1 MTPSVPWAPAALCL
15 VLCCCTP
22 GAATRAGARVRLRAP
37 DVAVALAGARPARF
51 GAQAQAS
58 GNASAAEAN
67 RTFANNSQAPEA
79 SDASAVGKSGRD
91 HVQALAAQSRS
102 SSAAA
107 QPTHKLRI
115 CNAYPDRGAIDV
127 FHGDARLT
135 SAPMEYKECHE
146 FASPMKV
153 GDKLR
158 FEVDGV
164 RAGHFAVS
172 DLPEG
177 DAVLV
182 LVVFR
187 RDIMSQAV
195 AFESHVFANLINAQI
210 AVLDAYRGPS
220 GAGTTPAIRDP
231 SGASKPGGARME
243 SLHYDSV
250 VAVNPGVYE
259 VVLQGPDGRVKTRRE
274 LVALNRESYIVVR
287 CGVEPRAGGQ
297 AYPQELIVFPHSDAK
312 VLIGSGSW
320 SPRGASFLATGVAVL
335 AAAVSTAW

>member
-1 MTPSVPWAPAALCL
+1 MAPSAPVALAALCVISSAWAPAS
-15 VLCCCTP
+15 
-22 GAATRAGARVRLRAP
+22 ATRARLRSP
-37 DVAVALAGARPARF
+37 DTAVAVAGARPARF
-51 GAQAQAS
+51 GAQANAT
-58 GNASAAEAN
+58 GNTTGQAN
-67 RTFANNSQAPEA
+67 RTFDYGSQAPVA
-79 SDASAVGKSGRD
+79 ANASAGSPKGVAYL
-91 HVQALAAQSRS
+91 HALATQSR
-102 SSAAA
+102 AATTA
-107 QPTHKLRI
+107 GAPKHKLRI

-127 FHGDARLT
+127 FHGDTRLT
-135 SAPMEYKECHE
+135 SAPMEYKECKE

-153 GDKLR
+153 GDKLK

-187 RDIMSQAV
+187 HDTTSQAV

-231 SGASKPGGARME
+231 SGASKPGGARVE
-243 SLHYDSV
+243 ALHYDSV

-259 VVLQGPDGRVKTRRE
+259 VVLQGPGGHIKTKKE

-287 CGVEPRAGGQ
+287 CGVEPRNGQ
-297 AYPQELIVFPHSDAK
+297 AYPQELIVFPHSDSK
-312 VLIGSGSW
+312 VLNGSGSK
-320 SPRGASFLATGVAVL
+320 SSRTTSLLVAGVAAMAAAI
-335 AAAVSTAW
+335 AAAVRLS

>member
-1 MTPSVPWAPAALCL
+1 M
-15 VLCCCTP
+15 
-22 GAATRAGARVRLRAP
+22 
-37 DVAVALAGARPARF
+37 
-51 GAQAQAS
+51 
-58 GNASAAEAN
+58 
-67 RTFANNSQAPEA
+67 
-79 SDASAVGKSGRD
+79 
-91 HVQALAAQSRS
+91 HALAAQSRS
-102 SSAAA
+102 TATAS
-107 QPTHKLRI
+107 QPKHKLRI
-115 CNAYPDRGAIDV
+115 CNAYPAREGIDV
-127 FHGDARLT
+127 FHGDTRLT
-135 SAPMEYKECHE
+135 STPMEYKDCDE

-187 RDIMSQAV
+187 HDTVSQAV

-210 AVLDAYRGPS
+210 AVLDAYRGS
-220 GAGTTPAIRDP
+220 LGAGTGPAIRDP
-231 SGASKPGGARME
+231 SGANKPGGARVE
-243 SLHYDSV
+243 ALHYDSV

-259 VVLQGPDGRVKTRRE
+259 VVLQGPGGHIKSKKE

-287 CGVEPRAGGQ
+287 CGVEPRNGQ

-312 VLIGSGSW
+312 VLTGSGSG
-320 SPRGASFLATGVAVL
+320 SPRGASLLVAGAAVL
-335 AAAVSTAW
+335 AATVTAAQ

>member
-1 MTPSVPWAPAALCL
+1 MAPSAPGVFAALCL
-15 VLCCCTP
+15 TLGCCAP
-22 GAATRAGARVRLRAP
+22 GAATRVRVRAP
-37 DVAVALAGARPARF
+37 GLAVALASDRPVRF
-51 GAQAQAS
+51 GAQANAS
-58 GNASAAEAN
+58 GNASAAEA
-67 RTFANNSQAPEA
+67 PEA
-79 SDASAVGKSGRD
+79 ANASAAVIGGRG
-91 HVQALAAQSRS
+91 HLQALAAQNRS
-102 SSAAA
+102 SAAAA

-127 FHGDARLT
+127 FHADTRLT
-135 SAPMEYKECHE
+135 DAPMEYKECRE

-187 RDIMSQAV
+187 RDTTSQAV

-220 GAGTTPAIRDP
+220 GAGTSPAIRDP
-231 SGASKPGGARME
+231 SGASKPGGARVE
-243 SLHYDSV
+243 PLHYDSV

-320 SPRGASFLATGVAVL
+320 SPRGASLLVAGVTVL
-335 AAAVSTAW
+335 AAVVGTAW